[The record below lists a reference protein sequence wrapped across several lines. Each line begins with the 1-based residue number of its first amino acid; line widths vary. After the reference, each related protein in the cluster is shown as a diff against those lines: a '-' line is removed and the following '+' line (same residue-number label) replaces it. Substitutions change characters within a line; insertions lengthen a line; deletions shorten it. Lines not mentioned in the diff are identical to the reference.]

1 VRGSRGTVIAAMS
14 VSAPTVRMERET
26 LDAIAVTL
34 VEAADELSARLGFAG
49 PVRAP
54 FERA

>member
-14 VSAPTVRMERET
+14 VSAPTVRVERAE
-26 LDAIAVTL
+26 LELLAEPIML
-34 VEAADELSARLGFAG
+34 AAGELSAHLGFAG

-54 FERA
+54 FEL